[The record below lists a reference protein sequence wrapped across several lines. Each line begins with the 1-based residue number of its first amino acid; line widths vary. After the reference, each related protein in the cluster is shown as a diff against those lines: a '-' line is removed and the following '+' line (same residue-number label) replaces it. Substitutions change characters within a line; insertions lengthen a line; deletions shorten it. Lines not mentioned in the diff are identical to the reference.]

1 MRRFLGK
8 LFRSRVAFVAALI
21 LAFVVLLAV
30 VGPYVTPHD
39 PNRFNVLARFTPPA
53 WMERGTPEHLLGTD
67 SLGRDTFSRLILGA
81 RVSLIVGLAAVAIGG
96 LIGTT
101 MGLIAGYFGGRTDAI
116 VMRLVDIQLAFPGIL
131 LALTVLALLGRSLG
145 NLILVL
151 GIVQWAQYARL
162 VRGYVLSLREQ
173 EFVEGATAL
182 GARAARVIVRHILP
196 NSTAPIIVIA
206 SFSVATTIL
215 AESALSFL
223 GLGVP
228 PTVPTWGGMLSEGRD
243 YLVRAW
249 WLATFPGLAITAT
262 VLSINLLGDW
272 LRDYLDPNLKEVV

>member
-1 MRRFLGK
+1 MRRL
-8 LFRSRVAFVAALI
+8 LRTLTRSRTASIAAFVL
-21 LAFVVLLAV
+21 LFVVLLALF
-30 VGPYVTPHD
+30 GPFLAPKD
-39 PNRFNVLARFTPPA
+39 PNQVNVLARFTPPT
-53 WMERGTPEHLLGTD
+53 WVEGGSSEHLLGTD
-67 SLGRDTFSRLILGA
+67 ALGRDTFSRLILGA
-81 RVSLIVGLAAVAIGG
+81 RVSLLVGLAAVAIGG
-96 LIGTT
+96 FVGTA
-101 MGLIAGYFGGRTDAI
+101 MGLIAGYLGGRVDAI

-162 VRGYVLSLREQ
+162 VRGHVLSLREQ
-173 EFVEGATAL
+173 EYVEGARAL
-182 GARAARVIVRHILP
+182 GARSNRIVLRHLLP
-196 NSTAPIIVIA
+196 NSTAPIIVIG

-228 PTVPTWGGMLSEGRD
+228 PSVPTWGGMLAEGRD
-243 YLVRAW
+243 HLVRAW
-249 WLATFPGLAITAT
+249 WLATFPGLAITVT

-272 LRDYLDPNLKEVV
+272 MRDYLDPNLRDVL

>member
-1 MRRFLGK
+1 MRRFLRK
-8 LFRSRVAFVAALI
+8 LVGSRIAAAAAMT
-21 LAFVVLLAV
+21 LALVVLLAL
-30 VGPYVTPHD
+30 VGPWLAPHD
-39 PNRFNVLARFTPPA
+39 PNQLDVLARFAPPA
-53 WMERGTPEHLLGTD
+53 WLEGGSTDHLLGTD
-67 SLGRDTFSRLILGA
+67 SLGRDTLSRLILGA
-81 RVSLIVGLAAVAIGG
+81 RVSLLVGLAAVAIGG

-101 MGLIAGYFGGRTDAI
+101 LGLIAGYFGGRVDAV
-116 VMRLVDIQLAFPGIL
+116 VMRLVDVQLAFPGIL

-162 VRGYVLSLREQ
+162 VRGHVLSVREQ
-173 EFVEGATAL
+173 EYVEGARSL
-182 GARAARVIVRHILP
+182 GARGGRIVVRHIFP
-196 NSTAPIIVIA
+196 NSTAPIIVIG

-228 PTVPTWGGMLSEGRD
+228 PSVPTWGGMLSEGRD
-243 YLVRAW
+243 HLVRAW
-249 WLATFPGLAITAT
+249 WLAIFPGLAITLT

-272 LRDYLDPNLKEVV
+272 MRDVLDPNLRDVL

>member
-1 MRRFLGK
+1 MRRFLRK
-8 LFRSRVAFVAALI
+8 LVGSRIAAAAAMTLS
-21 LAFVVLLAV
+21 LVVLLAL
-30 VGPYVTPHD
+30 VGPWLAPHD
-39 PNRFNVLARFTPPA
+39 PNKLDVLARFAPPA
-53 WMERGTPEHLLGTD
+53 WLEGGSTDHLLGTD
-67 SLGRDTFSRLILGA
+67 SLGRDTLSRLILGA
-81 RVSLIVGLAAVAIGG
+81 RVSLLVGLAAVAIGG

-101 MGLIAGYFGGRTDAI
+101 LGLIAGYFGGRVDAV
-116 VMRLVDIQLAFPGIL
+116 VMRLVDVQLAFPGIL

-162 VRGYVLSLREQ
+162 VRGHVLSVREQ
-173 EFVEGATAL
+173 EYVEGARSL
-182 GARAARVIVRHILP
+182 GARGGRIVVRHIFP
-196 NSTAPIIVIA
+196 NSTAPIIVIG

-228 PTVPTWGGMLSEGRD
+228 PSVPTWGGMLSEGRD
-243 YLVRAW
+243 HLVRAW
-249 WLATFPGLAITAT
+249 WLAIFPGLAITLT

-272 LRDYLDPNLKEVV
+272 MRDVLDPNLRDVL

>member
-1 MRRFLGK
+1 MRRF
-8 LFRSRVAFVAALI
+8 
-21 LAFVVLLAV
+21 
-30 VGPYVTPHD
+30 
-39 PNRFNVLARFTPPA
+39 
-53 WMERGTPEHLLGTD
+53 
-67 SLGRDTFSRLILGA
+67 LGA

>member
-1 MRRFLGK
+1 MPVLVRK
-8 LFRSRVAFVAALI
+8 LLRSRVAFVASL
-21 LAFVVLLAV
+21 LLLFVVLLAII
-30 VGPYVTPHD
+30 GPSITPHD
-39 PNRFNVLARFTPPA
+39 PNRVDVLARFTPPA
-53 WMERGTPEHLLGTD
+53 WAERGTPEHLLGTD
-67 SLGRDTFSRLILGA
+67 ALGRDTFSRLIVGA
-81 RVSLIVGLAAVAIGG
+81 RVSLLVGLAAVVVGG

-101 MGLIAGYFGGRTDAI
+101 LGIMAGYFGGRLDAV

-131 LALTVLALLGRSLG
+131 LALTVLALLGRSLT

-162 VRGYVLSLREQ
+162 IRGYTLTLRHR
-173 EFVEGATAL
+173 EFVEGASAL
-182 GARAARVIVRHILP
+182 GASTGRIMLRHLLP
-196 NSTAPIIVIA
+196 NSTAPLIVIG

-228 PTVPTWGGMLSEGRD
+228 PNVPTWGAMLSEGRD
-243 YLVRAW
+243 HLVRAW
-249 WLATFPGLAITAT
+249 WLATFPGLAITVT

-272 LRDYLDPNLKEVV
+272 FRDFLDPNLKRTL

>member
-1 MRRFLGK
+1 
-8 LFRSRVAFVAALI
+8 
-21 LAFVVLLAV
+21 
-30 VGPYVTPHD
+30 
-39 PNRFNVLARFTPPA
+39 
-53 WMERGTPEHLLGTD
+53 
-67 SLGRDTFSRLILGA
+67 
-81 RVSLIVGLAAVAIGG
+81 
-96 LIGTT
+96 

>member
-1 MRRFLGK
+1 MRRL
-8 LFRSRVAFVAALI
+8 LRTLTRSRTATIAAFVL
-21 LAFVVLLAV
+21 LCVVVLAL
-30 VGPYVTPHD
+30 VGPFLAPKD
-39 PNRFNVLARFTPPA
+39 PNQVNVLARFTPPS
-53 WMERGTPEHLLGTD
+53 WIEGGSSEHFLGTD

-81 RVSLIVGLAAVAIGG
+81 RVSLLVGLAAVAIGG
-96 LIGTT
+96 LVGTA
-101 MGLIAGYFGGRTDAI
+101 MGLIAGYLGGRVDAI

-162 VRGYVLSLREQ
+162 VRGHVLSLREQ
-173 EFVEGATAL
+173 EYVEGARAL
-182 GARAARVIVRHILP
+182 GARSNRIVLRHLLP
-196 NSTAPIIVIA
+196 NSTAPIIVIG

-228 PTVPTWGGMLSEGRD
+228 PSVPTWGGMLAEGRD
-243 YLVRAW
+243 HLVRAW
-249 WLATFPGLAITAT
+249 WLATFPGLAITVT

-272 LRDYLDPNLKEVV
+272 MRDYLDPNLRDVL